1 MLRKNIYIGSDAAG
15 FALKEEVK
23 AHLSALGYEV
33 TDCGTDSEASCH
45 YPDYAL
51 PVCENLQKQ
60 PKDSCFGILICGTGI
75 GMSICANKCN
85 GIRAAL
91 CSDTYS
97 AKMTRRHN
105 NANVL
110 CMGARVIGSCLA
122 MDIVDAFLENEFEG
136 GRHAD
141 RLALMEKIEASQKN

>member
-1 MLRKNIYIGSDAAG
+1 
-15 FALKEEVK
+15 
-23 AHLSALGYEV
+23 
-33 TDCGTDSEASCH
+33 
-45 YPDYAL
+45 
-51 PVCENLQKQ
+51 
-60 PKDSCFGILICGTGI
+60 
-75 GMSICANKCN
+75 
-85 GIRAAL
+85 
-91 CSDTYS
+91 
-97 AKMTRRHN
+97 MTRRHN

>member
-1 MLRKNIYIGSDAAG
+1 MSYIYVIELHVGARRACGAKLKNNIGACVCSLAEQSGLASELVVDINISHT
-15 FALKEEVK
+15 ALACV
-23 AHLSALGYEV
+23 
-33 TDCGTDSEASCH
+33 
-45 YPDYAL
+45 
-51 PVCENLQKQ
+51 
-60 PKDSCFGILICGTGI
+60 GILICGTGI
-75 GMSICANKCN
+75 GMSMCANKCN